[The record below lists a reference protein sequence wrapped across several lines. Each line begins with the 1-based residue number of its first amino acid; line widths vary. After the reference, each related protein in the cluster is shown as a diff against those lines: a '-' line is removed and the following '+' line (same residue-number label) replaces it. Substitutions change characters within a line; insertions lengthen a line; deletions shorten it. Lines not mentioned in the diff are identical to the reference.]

1 MSRNI
6 SLLLLLLAII
16 ISAFVVLTGIN
27 NSNWNDKSSYGQY
40 YFPGLNQKINDVNKI
55 KLSQSDNVF
64 EIVRQDDTWLLKNKD
79 DYPADNNKVKTNLLA
94 LSNAIKIEPK
104 TKKESLLKKLHL
116 EDPSV
121 PGSKSFL
128 MELYN
133 DDAIIASAVIGNRKP
148 NLLKRGEFG
157 VYLRETD
164 GYESW
169 LVSGNLNA
177 SDGIKNWISTRLLEF
192 IPDDISSMTVT
203 RGNRTVLKF
212 GRDPLDNNKFM
223 MIDFLEGVETRT
235 SIGLRSVMRRFLK
248 VDFRDMREAQ
258 RYTQDPD
265 TVVEILT
272 VDGNFINIELNND
285 LNSPGAWV
293 SIVDTDHPEQMKN
306 IGYEFYLDENY
317 KEEFIIKLEDVL
329 KID

>member
-192 IPDDISSMTVT
+192 IPDDISSMIVT

>member
-1 MSRNI
+1 MSRKI
-6 SLLLLLLAII
+6 SLSLLLLAII
-16 ISAFVVLTGIN
+16 ISTFVVLTGIN

-40 YFPGLNQKINDVNKI
+40 YFPELNQKINDINKI

-64 EIVRQDDTWLLKNKD
+64 EIVREDDIWLLKNKD
-79 DYPADNNKVKTNLLA
+79 DYPADNNKVKTNILA

-104 TKKESLLKKLHL
+104 TNKESLLKKLHL
-116 EDPSV
+116 EDPFV

-133 DDAIIASAVIGNRKP
+133 DNTIIASAVIGKRKP

-192 IPDDISSMTVT
+192 IPDDINSMTVT
-203 RGNRTVLKF
+203 RGNRDRK
-212 GRDPLDNNKFM
+212 
-223 MIDFLEGVETRT
+223 
-235 SIGLRSVMRRFLK
+235 SV
-248 VDFRDMREAQ
+248 V
-258 RYTQDPD
+258 
-265 TVVEILT
+265 
-272 VDGNFINIELNND
+272 
-285 LNSPGAWV
+285 
-293 SIVDTDHPEQMKN
+293 
-306 IGYEFYLDENY
+306 
-317 KEEFIIKLEDVL
+317 
-329 KID
+329 

>member
-6 SLLLLLLAII
+6 SLLLLLLAIT

>member
-16 ISAFVVLTGIN
+16 ISTFVVLTGIN
-27 NSNWNDKSSYGQY
+27 SSNWNDKSSYGQY
-40 YFPGLNQKINDVNKI
+40 YFPGLNQKINDVDKI

-64 EIVRQDDTWLLKNKD
+64 EIVREDDIWLLKNKD
-79 DYPADNNKVKTNLLA
+79 DYPADNNKVKTNLFA

-104 TKKESLLKKLHL
+104 TERDSLLKKLHL
-116 EDPSV
+116 EDPFE
-121 PGSKSFL
+121 PGSKSYL

-133 DDAIIASAVIGNRKP
+133 DDTIIASAVIGKRKP

-164 GYESW
+164 GYKSW
-169 LVSGNLNA
+169 LVSGNINA

-258 RYTQDPD
+258 RYIEDPD

>member
-1 MSRNI
+1 MSRKI
-6 SLLLLLLAII
+6 SLSLLLLAII
-16 ISAFVVLTGIN
+16 ISTFVVLTGIN
-27 NSNWNDKSSYGQY
+27 NSNWNDKSSYGEY
-40 YFPGLNQKINDVNKI
+40 YFPEINQKINDVDKI

-64 EIVRQDDTWLLKNKD
+64 EIVREGDIWLLKNKD

-192 IPDDISSMTVT
+192 IPDDINSMTVT

-223 MIDFLEGVETRT
+223 MVDFLEGVETRT

-248 VDFRDMREAQ
+248 VDFRDMRE
-258 RYTQDPD
+258 TQKYSDKPD
-265 TVVEILT
+265 TIVELLT
-272 VDGNFINIELNND
+272 VDGYFINIELHND
-285 LNSPGAWV
+285 VNTPGAWV
-293 SIVDTDHPEQMKN
+293 SIVDTDHPQQLKN

>member
-16 ISAFVVLTGIN
+16 ISTLVVLTGLN

-40 YFPGLNQKINDVNKI
+40 YFSELNQKINDVDKI

-64 EIVRQDDTWLLKNKD
+64 EIVRKDDIWLLKNKD
-79 DYPADNNKVKTNLLA
+79 DYPADNNKVKNNILA

-116 EDPSV
+116 EDPFV

-128 MELYN
+128 IELYN
-133 DDAIIASAVIGNRKP
+133 DDSIIASAVVGKRKP

-157 VYLRETD
+157 VYLRETN

-192 IPDDISSMTVT
+192 IPDDINSMVVT

-212 GRDPLDNNKFM
+212 GRDPIDNNKFM
-223 MIDFLEGVETRT
+223 MVDFLEGVETRT

-258 RYTQDPD
+258 RYSDDPD
-265 TVVEILT
+265 TVVEIKT
-272 VDGNFINIELNND
+272 VDGNFINIELHND
-285 LNSPGAWV
+285 LNTPGAWV
-293 SIVDTDHPEQMKN
+293 SIVDTDHPEHKKN

>member
-1 MSRNI
+1 MSRNF
-6 SLLLLLLAII
+6 SLLILLLAII
-16 ISAFVVLTGIN
+16 ISIFVVLTGIN

-40 YFPGLNQKINDVNKI
+40 YFSGLNQKINDINKI

-64 EIVRQDDTWLLKNKD
+64 EIAKENDMWILKNKD
-79 DYPADNNKVKTNLLA
+79 NYPADNNKVKANLIS
-94 LSNAIKIEPK
+94 LSNAVKIEPK
-104 TKKESLLKKLHL
+104 TERETLLNKLHL
-116 EDPSV
+116 EDPFG
-121 PGSKSFL
+121 PGSKSYL
-128 MELYN
+128 LELY
-133 DDAIIASAVIGNRKP
+133 DDDNLIASAVIGKRKP

-157 VYLRETD
+157 VYFRETD
-164 GYESW
+164 GNKSW

-177 SDGIKNWISTRLLEF
+177 SDGIKNWISTRLLEL
-192 IPDDISSMTVT
+192 IPDDISNLIVT

-223 MIDFLEGVETRT
+223 MMDFLEGVETRT

-248 VDFRDMREAQ
+248 VDFRDMRVAQ
-258 RYTQDPD
+258 TYSNKPD
-265 TVVEILT
+265 TVIEILT
-272 VDGNFINIELNND
+272 VDGYFINIELNND

-293 SIVDTDHPEQMKN
+293 SVVSTDHPDQIKN

-329 KID
+329 KIN

>member
-1 MSRNI
+1 MSRKI

-40 YFPGLNQKINDVNKI
+40 YFPELNQKINDVDKI

-64 EIVRQDDTWLLKNKD
+64 EIVREDDIWLLKNKD
-79 DYPADNNKVKTNLLA
+79 DYPADNNKVKINVLA

-116 EDPSV
+116 EDPFV
-121 PGSKSFL
+121 TGSKSFL

-133 DDAIIASAVIGNRKP
+133 DDTIIASAIIGKRKP

-192 IPDDISSMTVT
+192 IPDDINSMTVT

-223 MIDFLEGVETRT
+223 MVDFLEGVETRT

-258 RYTQDPD
+258 IYSDEPD
-265 TVVEILT
+265 TAVEIIT
-272 VDGNFINIELNND
+272 VDGNFINIELYND
-285 LNSPGAWV
+285 VNTPGAWV
-293 SIVDTDHPEQMKN
+293 SIIDTDHPEQMKN

>member
-16 ISAFVVLTGIN
+16 ISAFVVLTGVN

-64 EIVRQDDTWLLKNKD
+64 EIVRQNDIWLLKNKD

-116 EDPSV
+116 EDPFV
-121 PGSKSFL
+121 LGSKSFL

-133 DDAIIASAVIGNRKP
+133 DDTIIASAVIGKRKP

-192 IPDDISSMTVT
+192 IPDDISFMTVT

-235 SIGLRSVMRRFLK
+235 SIGLRSVMRRFFK

-258 RYTQDPD
+258 RYTEDPD

-272 VDGNFINIELNND
+272 VDGNFINIELYND

>member
-192 IPDDISSMTVT
+192 IPDDISFMTVT